1 MNPETLPRHELAGLH
16 VEVID
21 ASSDDYV
28 GIAGEV
34 IDETHNTLVV
44 REGPASNKQVPKATA
59 TFSFTLPDGDV
70 VIVEGARL
78 VADPARRTETT
89 GDNKWR

>member
-16 VEVID
+16 AEVVD
-21 ASSDDYV
+21 ASSDAYV
-28 GIAGEV
+28 GIAGEI
-34 IDETHNTLVV
+34 IDETHNTLVL
-44 REGPASNKQVPKATA
+44 REGSARDKQVPKAVA
-59 TFSFTLPDGDV
+59 TFTFDLPDGDV
-70 VIVEGARL
+70 VVVEGERL